1 MSRATILAVMH
12 VRPGVTRRILLSLLV
27 LVIVTAS
34 ACSAVGPPKAA
45 SVGDAEISA
54 DKLNDLIRDAV
65 AEQQAAQAAQTGTL
79 IEDTALATIPSGG
92 TAILL
97 TALIYEEL
105 VGDEVDPSGAMAETI
120 VTDPVRYNDNVALAL
135 GGAEAIEDLEVACA
149 LVVTTETLEQM
160 TEVLGNMADQ
170 SLDGLQALGAQPLCM
185 VRDDP
190 RFPPELVDQF
200 WDGEIGTLQE
210 PLPFDAFEGVG
221 FDGAPSPLPPG
232 VILTGVLA
240 RGPIVSPDV
249 GQAGQAVGDLF
260 EAWGRPAVAAGQAV
274 ILERST
280 EAGVTV
286 DPRYGIWN
294 GVQVV
299 DPGTLRFE
307 EEQFQAELDGEPA
320 VP

>member
-12 VRPGVTRRILLSLLV
+12 VLSGAPRRTLLGLLAF
-27 LVIVTAS
+27 VIVTAS
-34 ACSAVGPPKAA
+34 ACSAVGPPDAA
-45 SVGDAEISA
+45 SVGEATISS
-54 DKLNDLIRDAV
+54 DELNDLIRAAV

-79 IEDTALATIPSGG
+79 IDDRALATIPSGG

-105 VGDEVDPSGAMAETI
+105 VGDEVDPSGAMADMI
-120 VTDPVRYNDNVALAL
+120 DTDPVRYNDNVALAL
-135 GGAEAIEDLEVACA
+135 GGAGAIEDLEVACA
-149 LVVTTETLEQM
+149 LVLTTQTLEQM
-160 TEVLGNMADQ
+160 ADVLGSMADP
-170 SLDGLQALGAQPLCM
+170 SISELQTLGAQPLCM

-190 RFPPELVDQF
+190 RFPPEIVAQF
-200 WDGEIGTLQE
+200 WNGDIGALQQ
-210 PLPFDAFEGVG
+210 PLAFEAFDGMG
-221 FDGAPSPLPPG
+221 FDGTPAPVPPG
-232 VILTGVLA
+232 VILAGVIA
-240 RGPIVSPDV
+240 RGPITSPEV
-249 GQAGQAVGDLF
+249 GQAGQAAGDLF

-280 EAGVTV
+280 EVGVTV

-294 GVQVV
+294 GIQVV

-307 EEQFQAELDGEPA
+307 DEQSQAELTGEPA

>member
-12 VRPGVTRRILLSLLV
+12 VRTGVARHILLALLTV
-27 LVIVTAS
+27 AVVTAS
-34 ACSAVGPPKAA
+34 ACSAVGPPDAA
-45 SVGDAEISA
+45 TVGDEKITADELNELIAE
-54 DKLNDLIRDAV
+54 AV
-65 AEQQAAQAAQTGTL
+65 GEQQAAQAAQTGTL
-79 IEDTALATIPSGG
+79 IDDTALATIPSGG

-97 TALIYEEL
+97 TSLIYQEL
-105 VGDEVDPSGAMAETI
+105 FGDEVDPDGVMAAAI

-135 GGAEAIEDLEVACA
+135 GGAATIEELEVSCA
-149 LVVTTETLEQM
+149 LVVTTQTLEQM
-160 TEVLGNMADQ
+160 ADIVGGMAAP
-170 SLDGLQALGAQPLCM
+170 SLDELQALGAQPLCM

-190 RFPPELVDQF
+190 RFPPEIVDRF
-200 WDGEIGTLQE
+200 WNGDIGVLLE
-210 PLPFDAFEGVG
+210 PLAFDAYEGVG
-221 FDGAPSPLPPG
+221 FDGAPAPVPAG
-232 VILTGVLA
+232 VILAGVIA
-240 RGPIVSPDV
+240 RGPIVSPEV

-260 EAWGRPAVAAGQAV
+260 EAWGRPAVAAGQAI

-280 EAGVTV
+280 EVGVTV

-307 EEQFQAELDGEPA
+307 EEQFQAALDGEPA